1 MSLQNLNDL
10 TVSLSGGLADI
21 AVQQCLCD
29 FTSDAFQDSD
39 LTCSSYSHQLIFL
52 TAIVYSTPTGDKT
65 ASTVINSLQNWLDRN
80 PQPVVGTGM
89 GSFAVIKE
97 DCPLLVSDPIG
108 TGPSCATAT
117 LEASN
122 GISVSPV
129 SGDSS
134 GGVST
139 GIAVAT
145 FAAGLLFGL
154 LVMAITM

>member
-10 TVSLSGGLADI
+10 TVSLSEGLADI

-117 LEASN
+117 PTLEASN

-129 SGDSS
+129 SEDSS
-134 GGVST
+134 GGVSI
-139 GIAVAT
+139 GIT
-145 FAAGLLFGL
+145 FAAGLLIGL
-154 LVMAITM
+154 LVMAITL